1 MNDNPNAQPNQ
12 PQQSSASEGIDV
24 SAYGDLRDPQNF
36 GRLIVDSIYKILKVA
51 SIYSVEHNQTRLA
64 VQEFM
69 QAFQQAARVQDSDS
83 VSLVIRDE
91 LGVVNGETLKLR
103 TREQDRLN
111 ELRDLFA
118 AANIMGITFNYAMT
132 VDQLVEFLGEAKD
145 ASVSGEG
152 LEHVDIPNIGLKHG
166 QPTRAILEKLSEVT
180 KSMYVAHVYI
190 RGLVKVKNMHEQV
203 RERQDPDVPT
213 GVIRRIMQSV
223 SELLADEDF
232 MILGLL
238 PLRMVPPDISSH
250 SFNSAIY
257 AMLLA
262 DRLGLRADLVSYT
275 GMSVI
280 YQDLDR
286 LVGISVGQRDR
297 DAGLETRQQFQS
309 NLRDSAK
316 MLDRVEGDVVSTL
329 RVLLTYERG
338 CDYNQVVERPFY
350 RSARKLHL
358 VTRIVDLAR
367 TYDLLIQGLQGYKSR
382 RPDLAIQYIESRS
395 GEIFD
400 PALVELMVSTL
411 GVYPIGT
418 TVELTTGEQA
428 VVIRT
433 PDAAG
438 DPSRPVVRLLNRS
451 NPTVIDL
458 GDPQFSNVDIARSI
472 EVDPDQSNAVSEVFL
487 LS

>member
-1 MNDNPNAQPNQ
+1 MNDSIQ
-12 PQQSSASEGIDV
+12 PQQSAAEGLDA

-51 SIYSVEHNQTRLA
+51 SIYNVEHNQTRIA

-69 QAFQQAARVQDSDS
+69 KAFKQAGRVQDSDA

-103 TREQDRLN
+103 TNEQERLN
-111 ELRDLFA
+111 ELRDLFSD
-118 AANIMGITFNYAMT
+118 ANIMGITFNYALT
-132 VDQLVEFLGEAKD
+132 VDQLVEFLGEAK
-145 ASVSGEG
+145 AATRTGEG
-152 LEHVDIPNIGLKHG
+152 LEHVSIPNISLQHG
-166 QPTRAILEKLSEVT
+166 QPTRAILEKLAEVS

-190 RGLVKVKNMHEQV
+190 RGLVKVQNMHEQV

-223 SELLADEDF
+223 SELLADEDY

-238 PLRMVPPDISSH
+238 PLRMVPPDVSSH

-275 GMSVI
+275 GMAVI

-297 DAGLETRQQFQS
+297 DTGLEARQQFQS

-338 CDYNQVVERPFY
+338 CDYDQAVGRPFY
-350 RSARKLHL
+350 RANRQLHL

-395 GEIFD
+395 GEVFD
-400 PALVELMVSTL
+400 PPLVELMVSTL
-411 GVYPIGT
+411 GIYPIGT
-418 TVELTTGEQA
+418 TVELTTGERA
-428 VVIRT
+428 IVIRT
-433 PDAAG
+433 PDASG
-438 DPSRPVVRLLNRS
+438 DPTRPVVRLLDRA
-451 NPTVIDL
+451 NPTVVDL
-458 GDPQFSNVDIARSI
+458 GDPQYSQIDIARS
-472 EVDPDQSNAVSEVFL
+472 VDVAPDESNAVSEVFL